1 MLWNFRFDWSLL
13 LQDKTK
19 GSAKPGCS
27 DVYVTNLEGTVKS
40 CICAVS
46 IFEASQTST
55 HFMCRYSRPLKIVH
69 TLCVRTF
76 SHARE
81 RVKEAEEWGGGGGG
95 GGVDDVMNGSYA
107 IPTHLHDGAS
117 V

>member
-13 LQDKTK
+13 LRDKTK

-46 IFEASQTST
+46 IFEASQNSA
-55 HFMCRYSRPLKIVH
+55 HFMCKNVLPR
-69 TLCVRTF
+69 
-76 SHARE
+76 ARE
-81 RVKEAEEWGGGGGG
+81 RGEEAEEWGGGGGG
-95 GGVDDVMNGSYA
+95 GCR
-107 IPTHLHDGAS
+107 
-117 V
+117 